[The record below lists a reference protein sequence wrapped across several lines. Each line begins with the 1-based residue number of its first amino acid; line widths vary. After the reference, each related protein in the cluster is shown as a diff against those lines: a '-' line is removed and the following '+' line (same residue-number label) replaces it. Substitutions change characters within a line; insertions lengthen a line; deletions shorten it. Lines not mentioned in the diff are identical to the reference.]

1 MALSWGYKGMIMNK
15 KQLTLKLSTIA
26 VSILLASCGG
36 GGDGYYGKT
45 SDLETNPDNPSQIV
59 KDVNISNIELKDT
72 NDTVTQ
78 TVSVAGATAKVKVTD
93 KSGKAISGA
102 LVTFNATGGVEF
114 GTSNGAVL
122 TNAEGEASISIKPTN
137 AADTGSYQ
145 LSASVEHNGTSAT
158 TASYN
163 FSLQASKITLV
174 DVKVG
179 ETTLNSGAS
188 TNITLNT
195 KDANTNVNQ
204 NNVTVNFAASCGT
217 FEPATVVSSNQGDV
231 TTSYKAIGADGKL
244 CAGKQTITVTGSNI
258 AEAKTVEV
266 NIAAIEAN
274 SLVYTSNAVNMGIK
288 GSGSALSGQVE
299 FILYANGVPA
309 TDKDVK
315 IELEKSP
322 EGLSFVSE
330 GNFAT
335 QVVKS
340 DSQGKVI
347 VNLYPGNKPG
357 PVEIKATLV
366 SNDKVFALS
375 KDVAVSTG
383 RVYQSGLSLSVSK
396 NALRTDIDGD
406 TATVTAR
413 MVDRNGNPVPKGTVI
428 SFVAEGGSITPNCAS
443 DDNGVC
449 TVTLTTQ
456 NPRPANNRVSVLAY
470 VEGDKAYTDLD
481 GDNLYTEGVDT
492 LLSNIG
498 DFFRDDDENLAYNA
512 DNNEYLYK
520 RSDAGT
526 AACAASTITQPNL
539 ANTCHNRLSA
549 TLRHQMLFAFSHDA
563 PTFVGI
569 SGIDQAMTKI
579 TNDRFTFQVFGNTQ
593 RLVPMP
599 SGTTV
604 SVSVKDN
611 TDFKPAA
618 KLEVDPTDSTKK
630 VLSVTGAEPNSTAI
644 VEIDGTVYPVTI
656 GSNGVGEKK
665 DLLSTVTG
673 TPQVIY
679 ENQSCEAEIVS
690 GYEPVPQV
698 MSLLTPDTFGLAS
711 NNIVKYGVRLQKCAA
726 GDDIK
731 VSVQV
736 PGGQQTT
743 IYLSK

>member
-611 TDFKPAA
+611 T
-618 KLEVDPTDSTKK
+618 
-630 VLSVTGAEPNSTAI
+630 
-644 VEIDGTVYPVTI
+644 
-656 GSNGVGEKK
+656 
-665 DLLSTVTG
+665 
-673 TPQVIY
+673 
-679 ENQSCEAEIVS
+679 ENELACEAEIVS

-711 NNIVKYGVRLQKCAA
+711 NDIVKYGVRLQKCEA

-731 VSVQV
+731 VSVQA

>member
-163 FSLQASKITLV
+163 FSIQASKITLV

-611 TDFKPAA
+611 T
-618 KLEVDPTDSTKK
+618 
-630 VLSVTGAEPNSTAI
+630 
-644 VEIDGTVYPVTI
+644 
-656 GSNGVGEKK
+656 
-665 DLLSTVTG
+665 
-673 TPQVIY
+673 
-679 ENQSCEAEIVS
+679 ENELACEAEIVS

>member
-1 MALSWGYKGMIMNK
+1 MITLGIFFYNEKFGFIMALSWGYKGMIMNK

-188 TNITLNT
+188 TNITLKT
-195 KDANTNVNQ
+195 KDANTNINQ

-274 SLVYTSNAVNMGIK
+274 SLTYTSDAVSLGIRR
-288 GSGSALSGQVE
+288 SGSASSGQVE
-299 FILYANGVPA
+299 FTLYANGTVA
-309 TDKDVK
+309 ADQEVNIT
-315 IELEKSP
+315 LLRAP
-322 EGLSFVSE
+322 EDLSFVTL
-330 GNFAT
+330 NNRAPKI
-335 QVVKS
+335 VKS
-340 DSQGKVI
+340 NSQGKVI
-347 VNLYPGNKPG
+347 VNLYPGDKPG

-366 SNDKVFALS
+366 SNENVSALS
-375 KDVAVSTG
+375 KNVAVAIG
-383 RVYQSGLSLSVSK
+383 R
-396 NALRTDIDGD
+396 A
-406 TATVTAR
+406 
-413 MVDRNGNPVPKGTVI
+413 
-428 SFVAEGGSITPNCAS
+428 
-443 DDNGVC
+443 
-449 TVTLTTQ
+449 TQ
-456 NPRPANNRVSVLAY
+456 N
-470 VEGDKAYTDLD
+470 G
-481 GDNLYTEGVDT
+481 
-492 LLSNIG
+492 
-498 DFFRDDDENLAYNA
+498 
-512 DNNEYLYK
+512 
-520 RSDAGT
+520 
-526 AACAASTITQPNL
+526 
-539 ANTCHNRLSA
+539 
-549 TLRHQMLFAFSHDA
+549 FSY
-563 PTFVGI
+563 
-569 SGIDQAMTKI
+569 Q
-579 TNDRFTFQVFGNTQ
+579 
-593 RLVPMP
+593 
-599 SGTTV
+599 
-604 SVSVKDN
+604 
-611 TDFKPAA
+611 
-618 KLEVDPTDSTKK
+618 
-630 VLSVTGAEPNSTAI
+630 
-644 VEIDGTVYPVTI
+644 
-656 GSNGVGEKK
+656 
-665 DLLSTVTG
+665 
-673 TPQVIY
+673 
-679 ENQSCEAEIVS
+679 
-690 GYEPVPQV
+690 
-698 MSLLTPDTFGLAS
+698 
-711 NNIVKYGVRLQKCAA
+711 
-726 GDDIK
+726 
-731 VSVQV
+731 
-736 PGGQQTT
+736 
-743 IYLSK
+743 

>member
-274 SLVYTSNAVNMGIK
+274 SLVYTSDAVNMGIK
-288 GSGSALSGQVE
+288 SSGSASSGQVE

-481 GDNLYTEGVDT
+481 GDNLYTEDVDR

-526 AACAASTITQPNL
+526 AACRACS
-539 ANTCHNRLSA
+539 
-549 TLRHQMLFAFSHDA
+549 
-563 PTFVGI
+563 
-569 SGIDQAMTKI
+569 
-579 TNDRFTFQVFGNTQ
+579 
-593 RLVPMP
+593 
-599 SGTTV
+599 
-604 SVSVKDN
+604 
-611 TDFKPAA
+611 
-618 KLEVDPTDSTKK
+618 
-630 VLSVTGAEPNSTAI
+630 
-644 VEIDGTVYPVTI
+644 
-656 GSNGVGEKK
+656 
-665 DLLSTVTG
+665 
-673 TPQVIY
+673 
-679 ENQSCEAEIVS
+679 
-690 GYEPVPQV
+690 
-698 MSLLTPDTFGLAS
+698 
-711 NNIVKYGVRLQKCAA
+711 
-726 GDDIK
+726 
-731 VSVQV
+731 
-736 PGGQQTT
+736 
-743 IYLSK
+743 

>member
-274 SLVYTSNAVNMGIK
+274 SLVYTSDAVSLGIRR
-288 GSGSALSGQVE
+288 SGSASSGQVE
-299 FILYANGVPA
+299 FTLYANGTVA
-309 TDKDVK
+309 ADQEVNIT
-315 IELEKSP
+315 LLRAP
-322 EGLSFVSE
+322 EDLSFVTL
-330 GNFAT
+330 NNRAPKI
-335 QVVKS
+335 VKS
-340 DSQGKVI
+340 NSQGKVI
-347 VNLYPGNKPG
+347 VNLYPGDKPG

-366 SNDKVFALS
+366 SNENVSALS
-375 KDVAVSTG
+375 KNVAVAIG
-383 RVYQSGLSLSVSK
+383 RATQDGFSLSVSK
-396 NALRTDIDGD
+396 NSLQNKVDGD
-406 TATVTAR
+406 SATINVMLR
-413 MVDRNGNPVPKGTVI
+413 DRTGNPVPNGTIV
-428 SFVAEGGSITPNCAS
+428 SFVSEGGVVTPNCS
-443 DDNGVC
+443 TTDGRC
-449 TVTLTTQ
+449 SVTLSVQ
-456 NPRPANNRVSVLAY
+456 NPRPLDNRVTVLAY
-470 VEGDKAYTDLD
+470 VEGDKDYTDWD
-481 GDNLYTEGVDT
+481 GDNLYTKGVDR

-498 DFFRDDDENLAYNA
+498 SFFRDDNEDNQYNK
-512 DNNEYLYK
+512 DYGIGEFLYNRAVLGNK
-520 RSDAGT
+520 AT
-526 AACAASTITQPNL
+526 CAPSTIRQPNI
-539 ANTCHNRLSA
+539 ADTCDDNLDTVIRQQL
-549 TLRHQMLFAFSHDA
+549 LFAFA
-563 PTFVGI
+563 ENTPTFTNVKA
-569 SGIDQAMTKI
+569 SGSLLSFNMY
-579 TNDRFTFQVFGNTQ
+579 GNSAQ
-593 RLVPMP
+593 SVPMP
-599 SGTTV
+599 TGTTISVTPEDNTKANNLSCTAELATGSSPVANVFDLLTPSTFKNSNQSYYGYRLKECAVGDTLKV
-604 SVSVKDN
+604 SVSS
-611 TDFKPAA
+611 P
-618 KLEVDPTDSTKK
+618 
-630 VLSVTGAEPNSTAI
+630 
-644 VEIDGTVYPVTI
+644 DG
-656 GSNGVGEKK
+656 
-665 DLLSTVTG
+665 
-673 TPQVIY
+673 
-679 ENQSCEAEIVS
+679 
-690 GYEPVPQV
+690 
-698 MSLLTPDTFGLAS
+698 
-711 NNIVKYGVRLQKCAA
+711 
-726 GDDIK
+726 K
-731 VSVQV
+731 VS
-736 PGGQQTT
+736 T
-743 IYLSK
+743 IYVDYQ

>member
-274 SLVYTSNAVNMGIK
+274 SLVYTSDAVNMGIK
-288 GSGSALSGQVE
+288 SSGSALSGQVE

-481 GDNLYTEGVDT
+481 GDNLYTEDVDR

-498 DFFRDDDENLAYNA
+498 DFFRDDDENLAYDA

-611 TDFKPAA
+611 T
-618 KLEVDPTDSTKK
+618 
-630 VLSVTGAEPNSTAI
+630 
-644 VEIDGTVYPVTI
+644 
-656 GSNGVGEKK
+656 
-665 DLLSTVTG
+665 
-673 TPQVIY
+673 
-679 ENQSCEAEIVS
+679 ENELACEAEIVS

-711 NNIVKYGVRLQKCAA
+711 NDIVKYGVRLQKCAA

>member
-258 AEAKTVEV
+258 AEAKTVTV
-266 NIAAIEAN
+266 DIAAVEAN
-274 SLVYTSNAVNMGIK
+274 SLVYTSDAVKMGIK
-288 GSGSALSGQVE
+288 GSGSASSGQVE

-322 EGLSFVSE
+322 EGFSFVSE

-492 LLSNIG
+492 LDSNIG
-498 DFFRDDDENLAYNA
+498 DFFRDDDENLAYDA

-611 TDFKPAA
+611 T
-618 KLEVDPTDSTKK
+618 
-630 VLSVTGAEPNSTAI
+630 
-644 VEIDGTVYPVTI
+644 
-656 GSNGVGEKK
+656 
-665 DLLSTVTG
+665 
-673 TPQVIY
+673 
-679 ENQSCEAEIVS
+679 ENELACEAEIVS

-711 NNIVKYGVRLQKCAA
+711 NDIVKYSVRLQKCAA

>member
-188 TNITLNT
+188 TNITLKT
-195 KDANTNVNQ
+195 KDANTNINQ

-274 SLVYTSNAVNMGIK
+274 SLVYTSDAVSLGIRR
-288 GSGSALSGQVE
+288 SGSASSGQVE
-299 FILYANGVPA
+299 FTLYANGTVA
-309 TDKDVK
+309 ADQEVNIT
-315 IELEKSP
+315 LLRAP
-322 EGLSFVSE
+322 EDLSFVTL
-330 GNFAT
+330 NNRAPKI
-335 QVVKS
+335 VKS
-340 DSQGKVI
+340 NSQGKVI
-347 VNLYPGNKPG
+347 VNLYPGDKPG

-366 SNDKVFALS
+366 SNENVSALS
-375 KDVAVSTG
+375 KNVAVAIG
-383 RVYQSGLSLSVSK
+383 RATQNGFSLSVSK
-396 NALRTDIDGD
+396 NSLQNKVDGD
-406 TATVTAR
+406 SATINVMLR
-413 MVDRNGNPVPKGTVI
+413 DRTGNPVPNGTIV
-428 SFVAEGGSITPNCAS
+428 SFVSEGGVVTPNCS
-443 DDNGVC
+443 TTDGRC
-449 TVTLTTQ
+449 SVTLSVQ
-456 NPRPANNRVSVLAY
+456 NPRPLDNRVTVLAY
-470 VEGDKAYTDLD
+470 VEGDKDYTDWD
-481 GDNLYTEGVDT
+481 GDNLYTKGVDR

-498 DFFRDDDENLAYNA
+498 SFFRDDNEDNQYNK
-512 DNNEYLYK
+512 DYGIGEFLYNRAVLGNK
-520 RSDAGT
+520 AT
-526 AACAASTITQPNL
+526 CAPSTIRQPNI
-539 ANTCHNRLSA
+539 ADTCDDNLDTVIRQQL
-549 TLRHQMLFAFSHDA
+549 LFAFA
-563 PTFVGI
+563 ENTPTFTNVKA
-569 SGIDQAMTKI
+569 SGSLLSFNMY
-579 TNDRFTFQVFGNTQ
+579 GNSAQ
-593 RLVPMP
+593 SVPMP
-599 SGTTV
+599 TGTTISVTPEDNTKANNLSCTAELATGSSPVANVFDLLTPSTFKNSNQSYYGYRLKECAVGDTLKV
-604 SVSVKDN
+604 SVSS
-611 TDFKPAA
+611 P
-618 KLEVDPTDSTKK
+618 
-630 VLSVTGAEPNSTAI
+630 
-644 VEIDGTVYPVTI
+644 DG
-656 GSNGVGEKK
+656 
-665 DLLSTVTG
+665 
-673 TPQVIY
+673 
-679 ENQSCEAEIVS
+679 
-690 GYEPVPQV
+690 
-698 MSLLTPDTFGLAS
+698 
-711 NNIVKYGVRLQKCAA
+711 
-726 GDDIK
+726 K
-731 VSVQV
+731 VS
-736 PGGQQTT
+736 T
-743 IYLSK
+743 IYVDYQ

>member
-145 LSASVEHNGTSAT
+145 LSASVEHNGISAT

-690 GYEPVPQV
+690 GYETVPQV
-698 MSLLTPDTFGLAS
+698 MSLLTPNTFGLAS
-711 NNIVKYGVRLQKCAA
+711 NDIVKYGVRLQKCEA

-731 VSVQV
+731 VSVQA

>member
-1 MALSWGYKGMIMNK
+1 MITLGIFFYNEKFGFIMALSWGYKGMIMNK

-188 TNITLNT
+188 TNITLKT
-195 KDANTNVNQ
+195 KDANTNINQ

-274 SLVYTSNAVNMGIK
+274 SLVYTSDAVSLGIRR
-288 GSGSALSGQVE
+288 SGSASSGQVE
-299 FILYANGVPA
+299 FTLYANGTVA
-309 TDKDVK
+309 ADQEVNIT
-315 IELEKSP
+315 LLRAP
-322 EGLSFVSE
+322 EDLSFVTL
-330 GNFAT
+330 NNRAPKI
-335 QVVKS
+335 VKS
-340 DSQGKVI
+340 NSQGKVI
-347 VNLYPGNKPG
+347 VNLYPGDKPG

-366 SNDKVFALS
+366 SNENVSALS
-375 KDVAVSTG
+375 KNVAVAIG
-383 RVYQSGLSLSVSK
+383 RTTQDGFSLSVSK
-396 NALRTDIDGD
+396 NSLQNKVDGD
-406 TATVTAR
+406 SATINVMLR
-413 MVDRNGNPVPKGTVI
+413 DRTGNPVPNGTIV
-428 SFVAEGGSITPNCAS
+428 SFVSEGGVVTPNCS
-443 DDNGVC
+443 TTDGRC
-449 TVTLTTQ
+449 SVTLSVQ
-456 NPRPANNRVSVLAY
+456 NPRPLDNRVTVLAY
-470 VEGDKAYTDLD
+470 VEGDKDYTDWD
-481 GDNLYTEGVDT
+481 GDNLYTKGVDR

-498 DFFRDDDENLAYNA
+498 SFFRDDNEDNQYNNDYGIGEFLYNRAITGNKA
-512 DNNEYLYK
+512 D
-520 RSDAGT
+520 
-526 AACAASTITQPNL
+526 CAASTANQPNI
-539 ANTCHNRLSA
+539 AGTCDDSLDA
-549 TLRHQMLFAFSHDA
+549 ILRQQLVFAFA
-563 PTFVGI
+563 ENTATF
-569 SGIDQAMTKI
+569 
-579 TNDRFTFQVFGNTQ
+579 TNVKVNGDLLSFNLYGNSAQ
-593 RLVPMP
+593 SVPMP
-599 SGTTV
+599 SGSTV
-604 SVSVKDN
+604 SVTAEDN
-611 TDFKPAA
+611 T
-618 KLEVDPTDSTKK
+618 ENTKSCSAEL
-630 VLSVTGAEPNSTAI
+630 VNGSSPVASVFN
-644 VEIDGTVYPVTI
+644 
-656 GSNGVGEKK
+656 
-665 DLLSTVTG
+665 
-673 TPQVIY
+673 
-679 ENQSCEAEIVS
+679 
-690 GYEPVPQV
+690 
-698 MSLLTPDTFGLAS
+698 LLTPSTFKNS
-711 NNIVKYGVRLQKCAA
+711 TQVYYSYRLKDCAG
-726 GDDIK
+726 GDSFKISVSAPDGK
-731 VSVQV
+731 VS
-736 PGGQQTT
+736 T
-743 IYLSK
+743 IYANY